1 MVTKPW
7 LWPLGVS
14 LVGGKGTGGMDDVG
28 EAPQGLLASV
38 ALVGTVDQETTLSP
52 DAPNLINQRVKA
64 PLMTPRKTQLMQPPS
79 TPRRKG
85 HFPWLPGAIL
95 TTIFLSLIC

>member
-1 MVTKPW
+1 MVMKPW

-14 LVGGKGTGGMDDVG
+14 LVRGEGTGGMDNVG
-28 EAPQGLLASV
+28 EAPQGLLASM
-38 ALVGTVDQETTLSP
+38 ALVGTVDRETTLSP

-79 TPRRKG
+79 TLRRKG
-85 HFPWLPGAIL
+85 RFPWLPGVIL
-95 TTIFLSLIC
+95 TTIFLSLIY

>member
-14 LVGGKGTGGMDDVG
+14 LVGGEGTGGMDDMG

-38 ALVGTVDQETTLSP
+38 ALVGIVDRETTLSL

-64 PLMTPRKTQLMQPPS
+64 PLTTSRKTQLMQPLS

-85 HFPWLPGAIL
+85 CFPWLPGAIL
-95 TTIFLSLIC
+95 TTNFPSLIC